1 MKKIKTEQRRLISHD
16 EVNNV
21 RYLLGHDIQ
30 KESLV
35 HKCLSE
41 AYSNTGHLNFE
52 VDVFYIDTTK
62 PATKEILDTMYL
74 SEIYLNLKKYNQ
86 NEFIVTVTSWT
97 DEN

>member
-21 RYLLGHDIQ
+21 RYDLVNDTKQLLVR
-30 KESLV
+30 E
-35 HKCLSE
+35 CLCK
-41 AYSNTGHLNFE
+41 AYFNTGHSNFK

-62 PATKEILDTMYL
+62 PATKEFLDIMYL
-74 SEIYLNLKKYNQ
+74 SERYQFLREYNQ
-86 NEFIVTVTSWT
+86 NEFIVTVYSWT

>member
-21 RYLLGHDIQ
+21 RYD
-30 KESLV
+30 LV
-35 HKCLSE
+35 HDMKQLLVHECLGK
-41 AYSNTGHLNFE
+41 AYYNTGHLNFE

-62 PATKEILDTMYL
+62 PATKEILDRMYL
-74 SEIYLNLKKYNQ
+74 SERYEFLRKYNQ